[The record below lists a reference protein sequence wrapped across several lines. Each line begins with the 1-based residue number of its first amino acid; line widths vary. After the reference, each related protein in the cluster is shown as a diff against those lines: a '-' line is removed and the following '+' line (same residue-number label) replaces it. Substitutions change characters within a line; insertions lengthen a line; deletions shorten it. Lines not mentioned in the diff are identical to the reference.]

1 LLKQEESALTH
12 PAHIIALEDFP
23 GIRDN
28 LGMIVAT
35 SGGYD
40 PIHPGHASCL
50 LESKKYGEAL
60 VVIVN
65 GDGYLRR
72 KKGRAFMDLQTRC
85 RVVSYIKG
93 VDYVIPFEY
102 NDDDSVCEA
111 LRIIRPHI
119 FTKGGDRTDLSNIP
133 EWHICTEHK
142 IEIITGVGVDKDWS
156 SSDYLRA
163 WGEYWAKKPDEMI

>member
-1 LLKQEESALTH
+1 MTD
-12 PAHIIALEDFP
+12 PAHIIDLEDFP
-23 GIRDN
+23 GIRN
-28 LGMIVAT
+28 KLGMIVAT

-50 LESKKYGEAL
+50 LESKKYGETL

-85 RVVSYIKG
+85 HIVSCIKG

-102 NDDDSVCEA
+102 NADDSVCEA
-111 LRIIRPHI
+111 LRIIRPQI

-133 EWHICTEHK
+133 EWHICVENK
-142 IEIITGVGVDKDWS
+142 IEIITGVGVDKAWS
-156 SSDYLRA
+156 SSDYLRE